1 MPPAESRVPRRVLA
15 QHLRDLRIQAGLK
28 TKLAATLME
37 WSEPKLW
44 RIETGQIAVRGLD
57 VEAMCK
63 RYGAEPGLTEALVA
77 LAGQNRAPGWWR
89 AHGQAI
95 PGNFSIYAALEDAAC
110 HLTAYAPALVPA
122 LLRTR
127 AYACALA
134 TSDGN
139 TSSGVDRLAGE
150 CLTRQVLVTRAGA
163 PLELTIVLDE
173 ALLRRPVGGPQVMAE
188 QLRFLAGIAARPNV
202 SVRIL
207 PASAGTHPGLV
218 TGAFTVLDFPPSR
231 RDPETDTPIVYAA
244 SLTGELYLDKSDE
257 VHRYRVAHAA
267 ILGCS
272 LDETATRDVLLQ
284 AAKELE
290 Q

>member
-1 MPPAESRVPRRVLA
+1 MPSAESRVPRRVLA

-28 TKLAATLME
+28 TRLAASLME

-44 RIETGQIAVRGLD
+44 RIETGQIAIRALD
-57 VEAMCK
+57 VEAMCN
-63 RYGAEPGLTEALVA
+63 RYGVTPGLTAALVA
-77 LAGQNRAPGWWR
+77 LARNNRAPGWWR
-89 AHGQAI
+89 AHGQAT
-95 PGNFSIYAALEDAAC
+95 PGGFSIYAALEDAAC
-110 HLTAYAPALVPA
+110 HLTAYAPAQIPA
-122 LLRTR
+122 LLRTG
-127 AYACALA
+127 AYARALA
-134 TSDGN
+134 TSTGN
-139 TSSGVDRLAGE
+139 ANTEVDRLASE
-150 CLTRQVLVTRAGA
+150 CLTRQVLVTRADA
-163 PLELTIVLDE
+163 PLELTIALDE
-173 ALLRRPVGGPQVMAE
+173 ALLRRPAGGPQVMAE
-188 QLRFLAGIAARPNV
+188 QLRFLAGIATHPNV
-202 SVRIL
+202 SVRIV

-218 TGAFTVLDFPPSR
+218 TGAFSVLDFPPSG

-257 VHRYRVAHAA
+257 VQRYRAAHAA